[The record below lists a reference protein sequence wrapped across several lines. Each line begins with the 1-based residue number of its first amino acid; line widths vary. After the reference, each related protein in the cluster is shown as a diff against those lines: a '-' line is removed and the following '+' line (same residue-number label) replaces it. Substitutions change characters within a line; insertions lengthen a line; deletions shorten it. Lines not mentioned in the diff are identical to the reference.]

1 MDISVYVKKYLCSNL
16 DKLDSYLLLKDRY
29 NKKVMIIEKILI
41 LYRGKISKNKQDIM
55 TNNIKINHFNLE
67 LLKINKKYK
76 SDIKDLNNMFYEEKK
91 EKFINIIAIFKD
103 YIIQYLNNLKD
114 KDCNEYLLY
123 NLILE
128 EKLKINISKFNIE
141 KFSEIVNLVCKIF
154 SSKMYVISYSKI

>member
-1 MDISVYVKKYLCSNL
+1 MDISVYVKKYLCNNL
-16 DKLDSYLLLKDRY
+16 YKLDSYLLLKDRY
-29 NKKVMIIEKILI
+29 NKKVMIIEKILS

-76 SDIKDLNNMFYEEKK
+76 SDIKDLNNMSHEEKK
-91 EKFINIIAIFKD
+91 EKFINIISIFKD

-128 EKLKINISKFNIE
+128 EKLKVNISKFNIE